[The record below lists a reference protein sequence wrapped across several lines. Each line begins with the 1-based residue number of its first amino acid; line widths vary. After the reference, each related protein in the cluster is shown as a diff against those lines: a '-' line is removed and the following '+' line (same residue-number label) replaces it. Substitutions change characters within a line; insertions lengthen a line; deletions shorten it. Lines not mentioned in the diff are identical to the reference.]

1 MTGKRRVVALF
12 VVLVLCVSL
21 VSMALAAEPEAQY
34 EKTAGYVAGQVASPS
49 YGSIGGDW
57 AVLGLARGGADVK
70 EDYFVG
76 YYARLEAYVKS
87 CQGVLHKRKY
97 TEFSRVAL
105 AVTAIGKDARNVAGY
120 NLLLP
125 LGDYDKTVYQG
136 VNGAIFALLAL
147 DAGEYDVPVN
157 QDAKQQATRALY
169 VQKILDAQLPEGGW
183 NMAGTSADADL
194 TAMALQALAGYQEQ
208 AEVKAAV
215 EKALTVLSSMQAAD
229 GGFST
234 GGTQT
239 CESNA
244 QVVVALTE
252 LGISLDDSRFVKN
265 GKTALDALLTYANT
279 DGSFR
284 HTVDGAANQMASEQ
298 ALYALAAVKL
308 SESGRT
314 LYKMG
319 ARGAAMQTGRFRD
332 VVGHKNQQA
341 IEALAETGIINGMTE
356 DTFAPD
362 AGLTR
367 AQFCAIVVR
376 ALGLAEEKTEAF
388 TDVRQTDWFCGFV
401 GAASKAGI
409 VNGVGNGKFDPQ
421 GAITR
426 EQAATMLA
434 RASKS
439 FGLSGQV
446 KDEQSALSGYPD
458 AASASAYAKNA
469 LAFCAEA
476 GILEADRTQLQ
487 PGQAICR
494 CEVAQMVWNL
504 LQAAQEA

>member
-1 MTGKRRVVALF
+1 
-12 VVLVLCVSL
+12 
-21 VSMALAAEPEAQY
+21 
-34 EKTAGYVAGQVASPS
+34 
-49 YGSIGGDW
+49 
-57 AVLGLARGGADVK
+57 
-70 EDYFVG
+70 
-76 YYARLEAYVKS
+76 
-87 CQGVLHKRKY
+87 
-97 TEFSRVAL
+97 
-105 AVTAIGKDARNVAGY
+105 
-120 NLLLP
+120 
-125 LGDYDKTVYQG
+125 
-136 VNGAIFALLAL
+136 
-147 DAGEYDVPVN
+147 
-157 QDAKQQATRALY
+157 
-169 VQKILDAQLPEGGW
+169 
-183 NMAGTSADADL
+183 
-194 TAMALQALAGYQEQ
+194 
-208 AEVKAAV
+208 
-215 EKALTVLSSMQAAD
+215 
-229 GGFST
+229 
-234 GGTQT
+234 
-239 CESNA
+239 
-244 QVVVALTE
+244 
-252 LGISLDDSRFVKN
+252 
-265 GKTALDALLTYANT
+265 
-279 DGSFR
+279 
-284 HTVDGAANQMASEQ
+284 
-298 ALYALAAVKL
+298 
-308 SESGRT
+308 
-314 LYKMG
+314 
-319 ARGAAMQTGRFRD
+319 MQTSRFRD

-341 IEALAETGIINGMTE
+341 IEALAEKGIINGMTE

-376 ALGLAEEKTEAF
+376 ALGLAEEKTAAF